1 MYTITMDLY
10 VKAEG
15 DPNYDPNKLQSES
28 EIAQLISQLETTL
41 FTNRGDVLGEPEFG
55 ANLEDLVYTLGYNEE
70 QVQHVIDE
78 QIKQYVPLAKKY
90 NVSITVKFYRGEVRD
105 IAQIDIDID
114 SKYQVGVYI
123 N

>member
-1 MYTITMDLY
+1 MDLY